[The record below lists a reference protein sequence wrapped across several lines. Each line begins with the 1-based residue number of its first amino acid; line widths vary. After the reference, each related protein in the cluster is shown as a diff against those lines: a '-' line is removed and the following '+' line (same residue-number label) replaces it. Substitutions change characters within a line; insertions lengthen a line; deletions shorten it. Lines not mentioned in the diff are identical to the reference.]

1 MIDCPM
7 MLRLID
13 GSIIKKNMP
22 CRLEKIDVVPRRQM
36 NPLFIHTKNQES
48 GFTLIEILI
57 AIFIFSVIITT
68 VFTSYN
74 SIFSDSGTI
83 DQGIA
88 SYEMAKNC
96 LNRMM
101 VDLESIYVTLY
112 PKYAPPDVD
121 DPPDPYRLTGDNL
134 FIKAEEFPKL
144 RFTSLAHLSLDGS
157 MENGIAEIVY
167 YVQDTKERGLVL
179 RRADNLSPY
188 EPFEEKTSDPILC
201 EGIKSLAFTYYDAD
215 GDTHEFWDSEAE
227 TWEYATPKRIGIRLE
242 LNNNSD
248 SLLFET
254 TAALPVYRKKKENE

>member
-1 MIDCPM
+1 MASYRWMGTSSYRAQKD
-7 MLRLID
+7 D
-13 GSIIKKNMP
+13 G
-22 CRLEKIDVVPRRQM
+22 
-36 NPLFIHTKNQES
+36 

-57 AIFIFSVIITT
+57 AIFIFAIIITT

-74 SIFSDSGTI
+74 SIFSDSGSI
-83 DQGIA
+83 DRGIA

-96 LNRMM
+96 LNRML

-112 PKYAPPDVD
+112 PKYVPPDVD
-121 DPPDPYRLTGDNL
+121 DPPDPYRLNGDNL
-134 FIKAEEFPKL
+134 FIKAEDFPKL
-144 RFTSLAHLSLDGS
+144 RFTSLAHLSLDGTL
-157 MENGIAEIVY
+157 ENGIAEIVY

-179 RRADNLSPY
+179 RRADNLFPY

-201 EGIKSLAFTYYDAD
+201 EGIKTLVFTYYDAD
-215 GDTHEFWDSEAE
+215 GDAYDSWDSEAE

-242 LNNNSD
+242 IDNNSD